1 MKSNQEPEYITFESI
16 QKMIGVADITL
27 FEVYL
32 KEIYKDLASR
42 NDSTLKKGISKST
55 FYDYIKIPIFLSEKL
70 FFALDKDGDGFLSS
84 TEFVE
89 GLKNLYT
96 GDFDKTLTII
106 FDMLDFDKDGEINK
120 EDTKILL
127 SYLPLKTDNSKFQYK
142 FQMDSLTEI
151 DQIITQTFKAKKTL
165 KLADFK
171 SSVETEK
178 SDIFLQL
185 LCFLYLEKPFNPEAV
200 ITLQASRKR
209 CTSFKQQR
217 KKSNPDIIKGLKE
230 FHDSNDSNSNQTLL
244 LTPNRKSTLSPLVS
258 FLQSKTSS
266 SSRVY
271 DKSSSS
277 ITKKSAFAEEN
288 TPIISGMKGMLRLY
302 NEKVSEQ
309 QSENLEENIK
319 NSKNIYQSPTTYL
332 LNKKNSNESPGV
344 VGSTKKDGVEI
355 EQVKIGDKLVEF
367 EKLQLEMS
375 DDEESE
381 KEDEE
386 KDDKESSESNSTR
399 NNSNII
405 TYENWVYKVSNQD
418 NLKKYYLVVIN
429 KDIFYYKTDSKE
441 ELLGMH
447 NLSGCFIKENG
458 EKVIHKIKFFCFQI
472 IYQSKIK
479 NYYTTEKDVA
489 LKFLDTI
496 KMAIGYLNFFDF
508 YEMQGDLGEG
518 RFGKVKL
525 GVHKRTNQH
534 VAIKIIKKSEMSAAD
549 GELVKSEIDIMKLCH
564 HPNIVHL
571 LDHFE
576 NGEYIFIVMEYLA
589 GGDLDS
595 YLRKQKTLFT
605 EEKAANLMY
614 QIASGIQYLHQYGI
628 VHRDLKPENIMLT
641 EANDNGKVKIMD
653 FGLSKIMGPEEKASD
668 GFGTINFVAPEVLL
682 RTPYNKSIDIWSIGI
697 ILYYVLCGRLP
708 FDDPSDN
715 DEVIAKYTV
724 FNEVEFPKQ
733 TWGKRS
739 PEVIDLITKCLIKK
753 PEKRINIEG
762 VLNHEW
768 FNILGKK
775 GRNSTASDENKKERF
790 KSKKKL
796 EIVV

>member
-1 MKSNQEPEYITFESI
+1 MKSPNQEFEYITFESL
-16 QKMIGVADITL
+16 QKMIGVTDINL
-27 FEVYL
+27 FVIYL
-32 KEIYKDLASR
+32 KEIFKDLASR
-42 NDSTLKKGISKST
+42 NDSTIKKGISKST
-55 FYDYIKIPIFLSEKL
+55 FYDYIKIPIFISEKL
-70 FFALDKDGDGFLSS
+70 FSALDQDNDGYLNAS
-84 TEFVE
+84 EFVE

-96 GDFDKTLTII
+96 GDFDKTLSII

-120 EDTKILL
+120 DDTKILL

-142 FQMDSLTEI
+142 FQMDSLNEI
-151 DQIITQTFKAKKTL
+151 DQIINLTFKSKKTL
-165 KLADFK
+165 WLTDFK
-171 SSVETEK
+171 SSVETQK
-178 SDIFLQL
+178 SDIYLQI
-185 LCFLYLEKPFNPEAV
+185 LCFLYLQKPFNPEAV
-200 ITLQASRKR
+200 NTLQASRKR
-209 CTSFKQQR
+209 CSSFKQPR

-230 FHDSNDSNSNQTLL
+230 FHDTNEGGSNNQTLL
-244 LTPNRKSTLSPLVS
+244 LTPNRKSALSPLIS
-258 FLQSKTSS
+258 FLKSGSSAKASTQNISSFNSLTKKTSF
-266 SSRVY
+266 V
-271 DKSSSS
+271 D
-277 ITKKSAFAEEN
+277 EN
-288 TPIISGMKGMLRLY
+288 TPIISGMKGMVRLC
-302 NEKVSEQ
+302 NEKITDK
-309 QSENLEENIK
+309 QSENIEETIK
-319 NSKNIYQSPTTYL
+319 NSKNIYQSPTIYL
-332 LNKKNSNESPGV
+332 LKKTTVEKDCESI
-344 VGSTKKDGVEI
+344 KKDGVEI
-355 EQVKIGDKLVEF
+355 EQVKIGNKIVSF

-375 DDEESE
+375 DESGGS
-381 KEDEE
+381 DVE
-386 KDDKESSESNSTR
+386 KDGKSFSSESNSTR
-399 NNSNII
+399 NNSNMI

-429 KDIFYYKTDSKE
+429 KDVFYYKTDSKE

-458 EKVIHKIKFFCFQI
+458 EKMIHKIKFYCFQI
-472 IYQSKIK
+472 IYQAKIK
-479 NYYTTEKDVA
+479 NYYTTDKEIA
-489 LKFLDTI
+489 FKFLETI
-496 KMAIGYLNFFDF
+496 KLAIGYLNFFDF
-508 YEMQGDLGEG
+508 YDMEKDLGEG

-525 GVHKRTNQH
+525 GIHKRTNQH
-534 VAIKIIKKSEMSAAD
+534 VAIKIINKKEMTSTD

-653 FGLSKIMGPEEKASD
+653 FGLSKIMGPQEKASD
-668 GFGTINFVAPEVLL
+668 GFGTINFVAPEVLS
-682 RTPYNKSIDIWSIGI
+682 RTPYNKSIDIWSIGV
-697 ILYYVLCGRLP
+697 ILYYVLSGRLP

-724 FNEVEFPKQ
+724 FKEVEFPKQ
-733 TWGKRS
+733 FWGKRS
-739 PEVIDLITKCLIKK
+739 SEVIDLISKCLIKK
-753 PEKRINIEG
+753 PEKRITIEG

-768 FNILGKK
+768 FNILNKK
-775 GRNSTASDENKKERF
+775 GRNSNASDGTTKEKY
-790 KSKKKL
+790 KSRKKL